1 MRRRAILP
9 LALGVALAP
18 VALPAKPVPWR
29 RLITQ
34 HDKNRLREWRNAW
47 VTALS
52 QARAAGFG
60 ARIDAEGAL
69 LQPDTALEQPAAPDG
84 DYRCRLFKLG
94 KAVVSS
100 SPGFIAYPAAH
111 CRIADGRLAVLDGVQ
126 RPGGQLFPYDGSR
139 LLLLGGLAVGDE
151 QGMVRYR
158 RDDDRDL
165 LGLMTRIGPQ
175 RWRVAFPAPAWQSRL
190 DVLELVPD
198 TPTPG

>member
-1 MRRRAILP
+1 MSKRLIPL
-9 LALGVALAP
+9 LALAGALAP
-18 VALPAKPVPWR
+18 MALPAKPVRWQ

-34 HDKNRLREWRNAW
+34 HDKNRLREWRNVW
-47 VTALS
+47 VLALS
-52 QARAAGFG
+52 QARTAGFG
-60 ARIDAEGAL
+60 ARIAAEGVL
-69 LQPDTALEQPAAPDG
+69 LQPDAALEQPAAPDG

-111 CRIADGRLAVLDGVQ
+111 CRIADGRLDVLDGVQ
-126 RPGGQLFPYDGSR
+126 RPGGQLYPYDGSR

-151 QGMVRYR
+151 QGTVRYR

-165 LGLMTRIGPQ
+165 LGLMNRIGPQ

-190 DVLELVPD
+190 DVLELVPA
-198 TPTPG
+198 TGKPA